1 MQLTIV
7 IYFCLCGCGL
17 EHNSKTDQHCI
28 IDDSDDDGHAFHE
41 DWFQLVPEDVIFSSY
56 VCVEITFQHVPVP
69 ALTSCCGGE
78 VEGGDECY
86 LEGVPK
92 YY

>member
-1 MQLTIV
+1 
-7 IYFCLCGCGL
+7 
-17 EHNSKTDQHCI
+17 
-28 IDDSDDDGHAFHE
+28 
-41 DWFQLVPEDVIFSSY
+41 VPEDVGFNFY
-56 VCVEITFQHVPVP
+56 VCVEMTFQHVAVP
-69 ALTSCCGGE
+69 ALTSCCSGE